1 VAGYGRVCLTGLQN
15 HPIFGTDAY
24 MTRRVVIF
32 AGVLL
37 LTAGCSLWF
46 NSKKSQSL
54 LEPVDTKSPTI
65 VGDLAVSYGL
75 HPIVVEAI
83 GLVTGL
89 NGTGSDPLPSP
100 ERQFLMAEMQ
110 RRGVQNPNRVL
121 ASKNTALVLVR
132 GYLRPGIQKGENF
145 DVEVRV
151 PSRSETTSLRGG
163 TLLEVPLREMMVLRG
178 AVREGH
184 VLARAAGP
192 VLVDPS
198 ADPEKDSIYATRGR
212 ILGGGV
218 ADRSRT
224 LGLVLKPD
232 HQSVM
237 NSARIESAINRRFY
251 IIRQGVQEG
260 VAKAKT
266 NEYVEVRLHPRYK
279 NNIARYMAVIRSI
292 PLRDTERERI
302 QRLRDLET
310 ELLNPA
316 TSEQASLQLEAIG
329 QPAVETLKKGL
340 THSDPAVRFYA
351 AEALAYLDCADAAP
365 VLGEIAR
372 NEPAFRVYTLAALST
387 LNDLETV
394 EILRELLTSSSAE
407 TRYGAFRALIELNP
421 NDSAVAGE
429 RLNNQF
435 WYHVIRAG
443 GPPMVHVTR
452 NRRAEVVLFGSDIT
466 LRSPFAI
473 DAGHRIVVTSQEPGK
488 VTVAKFAVGEADQK
502 RFVSNRLDE
511 IIRAVAEL
519 GGTYPDVVQM
529 LQEAKAAG
537 VLEAR
542 FEVEAVPETGRKYR
556 GPAED
561 ESKPEETAPL
571 AHQYEDLPP
580 ESNLVSTP
588 ASEDIPVVDPDGS
601 AATSDQLSPTP
612 TGGNDEASGNPG
624 KPRKWWPL
632 GQTKTSS

>member
-1 VAGYGRVCLTGLQN
+1 MMRKVFSLLA
-15 HPIFGTDAY
+15 
-24 MTRRVVIF
+24 
-32 AGVLL
+32 VLFL
-37 LTAGCSLWF
+37 VAGCSLWF
-46 NSKKSQSL
+46 NHKKGQSL
-54 LEPVDTKSPTI
+54 LEPVETKTPRL

-75 HPIVVEAI
+75 HPITVEAI

-121 ASKNTALVLVR
+121 ASKNTALVMVR
-132 GYLRPGIQKGENF
+132 GYLRPGIQKGESF

-178 AVREGH
+178 ALREGH
-184 VLARAAGP
+184 LLAKAAGP

-198 ADPEKDSIYATRGR
+198 ADLEKDPVYATRGR
-212 ILGGGV
+212 ILGGGL
-218 ADRSRT
+218 AERSRT

-237 NSARIESAINRRFY
+237 NSARIETAINRRFY
-251 IIRQGVQEG
+251 LIRQGVQEG
-260 VAKAKT
+260 IAKAKT
-266 NEYVEVRLHPRYK
+266 NEYVEVRLHPRYR
-279 NNIARYMAVIRSI
+279 NNIGRYMAVVRSI
-292 PLRDTERERI
+292 PLRDTEQERI
-302 QRLRDLET
+302 QRLRDLEM

-316 TSEQASLQLEAIG
+316 TSEQASLELEAIG

-340 THSDPAVRFYA
+340 SHTDPAVRFYS
-351 AEALAYLDCADAAP
+351 AEALAYLDCPDAAA

-372 NEPAFRVYTLAALST
+372 NEPAFRVYALAALST

-394 EILRELLTSSSAE
+394 EILRELLASSSAE

-429 RLNNQF
+429 KLNDQF
-435 WYHVIRAG
+435 WYHVVRVG

-452 NRRAEVVLFGSDIT
+452 NRRAEVVLFGSEIT
-466 LRSPFAI
+466 LKSPFAI
-473 DAGHRIVVTSQEPGK
+473 DAGHRIIVTSQEPGK
-488 VTVAKFAVGEADQK
+488 VTVAKFAVNEADQK
-502 RFVSNRLDE
+502 RFVSNKLDE

-529 LQEAKAAG
+529 LQEAKGAG

-561 ESKPEETAPL
+561 EPGPEETAPI
-571 AHQYEDLPP
+571 ASPYDESSPEGNVASDTQSADVSGGSGDAIRADREHDRTATEELPR
-580 ESNLVSTP
+580 N
-588 ASEDIPVVDPDGS
+588 
-601 AATSDQLSPTP
+601 QQPTR
-612 TGGNDEASGNPG
+612 A
-624 KPRKWWPL
+624 WWPL
-632 GQTKTSS
+632 GRTRTSS

>member
-1 VAGYGRVCLTGLQN
+1 
-15 HPIFGTDAY
+15 
-24 MTRRVVIF
+24 MTRRVVILGTTLLF
-32 AGVLL
+32 A
-37 LTAGCSLWF
+37 AGCSLWF
-46 NSKKSQSL
+46 NNKKAASL
-54 LEPVDTKSPTI
+54 LEPVETKAPSL
-65 VGDLAVSYGL
+65 VGDLAVPYGL

-151 PSRSETTSLRGG
+151 PSRSDTTSLRGG

-184 VLARAAGP
+184 ILAKASGP

-198 ADPEKDSIYATRGR
+198 ADPEKDAIYATRGR
-212 ILGGGV
+212 ILGGGT

-251 IIRQGVQEG
+251 VIRQGIQEG

-279 NNIARYMAVIRSI
+279 NNVARYMAVIRSI
-292 PLRDTERERI
+292 SLRDTERERI
-302 QRLRDLET
+302 QRLRDLEQ

-316 TSEQASLQLEAIG
+316 TSEQAALQLEAIG

-340 THSDPAVRFYA
+340 THADPAVRFYS
-351 AEALAYLDCADAAP
+351 AEALAYLDCPDAAA

-372 NEPAFRVYTLAALST
+372 NEPAFRVYALAALST

-394 EILRELLTSSSAE
+394 EILHDLLTSPSAE
-407 TRYGAFRALIELNP
+407 TRYGAFRALVELNP
-421 NDSAVAGE
+421 NDAVIAGE
-429 RLNNQF
+429 KLNHQF
-435 WYHVIRAG
+435 WYHVLRVS

-452 NRRAEVVLFGSDIT
+452 NRRAEVVLFGTDIT
-466 LRSPFAI
+466 LKSPFALE
-473 DAGHRIVVTSQEPGK
+473 AGHRIMVTSQQPGK
-488 VTVAKFAVGEADQK
+488 VTVAKFAVNEADQK
-502 RFVSNRLDE
+502 RFVSNSLDE

-529 LQEAKAAG
+529 LQQAKAAG

-542 FEVEAVPETGRKYR
+542 FEVEAVPETGRKYQ
-556 GPAED
+556 GPSED
-561 ESKPEETAPL
+561 ESPSEETPPLVKKYEELPAEGDVTADHTPLGPEFDASTIDTEAPS
-571 AHQYEDLPP
+571 AGEQ
-580 ESNLVSTP
+580 NVSET
-588 ASEDIPVVDPDGS
+588 AKKGRS
-601 AATSDQLSPTP
+601 
-612 TGGNDEASGNPG
+612 
-624 KPRKWWPL
+624 WWPL
-632 GQTKTSS
+632 GGTKTSS

>member
-1 VAGYGRVCLTGLQN
+1 LGNLLAQVAVESDPL
-15 HPIFGTDAY
+15 FGMDAF
-24 MTRRVVIF
+24 MTRRVVILGTTLIF
-32 AGVLL
+32 A
-37 LTAGCSLWF
+37 AGCSLWF
-46 NSKKSQSL
+46 NSKKASSL
-54 LEPVDTKSPTI
+54 LDPVETKTPSL
-65 VGDLAVSYGL
+65 VGDLAVPYGL

-100 ERQFLMAEMQ
+100 ERQFLLTEMQ

-184 VLARAAGP
+184 ILAKAAGP

-198 ADPEKDSIYATRGR
+198 ADPEKDAIYATRGR
-212 ILGGGV
+212 ILGGGT

-251 IIRQGVQEG
+251 VIRQGVQEG
-260 VAKAKT
+260 VARAKT

-279 NNIARYMAVIRSI
+279 NNIARYMAVVRSI
-292 PLRDTERERI
+292 PLRDTEPERL
-302 QRLRDLET
+302 QRLRDLEE

-316 TSEQASLQLEAIG
+316 TSEQAALQLEAIG

-340 THSDPAVRFYA
+340 THADPAVRFYS
-351 AEALAYLDCADAAP
+351 AEALAYLDCAEAAG

-372 NEPAFRVYTLAALST
+372 NEPAFRVYALAALST

-394 EILRELLTSSSAE
+394 EILHDLLTSPSAE
-407 TRYGAFRALIELNP
+407 TRYGAFRALVELNP
-421 NDSAVAGE
+421 NDSVIAGE
-429 RLNNQF
+429 KLNDQF
-435 WYHVIRAG
+435 WYHVLRVS

-452 NRRAEVVLFGSDIT
+452 NRRAEVVLFGPDIT
-466 LRSPFAI
+466 LKSPFALE
-473 DAGHRIVVTSQEPGK
+473 AGHRIMVTSQQPGK
-488 VTVAKFAVGEADQK
+488 VTVAKFAVNEADQK
-502 RFVSNRLDE
+502 RFVSNNLDE

-529 LQEAKAAG
+529 LQQAKAAG

-542 FEVEAVPETGRKYR
+542 FEVEAIPETGRKYQ
-556 GPAED
+556 GPSED
-561 ESKPEETAPL
+561 ESPSPDVAPL
-571 AHQYEDLPP
+571 VKKYEELPGGGDVTTDHALPGP
-580 ESNLVSTP
+580 EFDASAIDTEPTP
-588 ASEDIPVVDPDGS
+588 AEEQNVSE
-601 AATSDQLSPTP
+601 TSKKGRS
-612 TGGNDEASGNPG
+612 
-624 KPRKWWPL
+624 WWPF
-632 GQTKTSS
+632 GGTKTSS

>member
-1 VAGYGRVCLTGLQN
+1 
-15 HPIFGTDAY
+15 
-24 MTRRVVIF
+24 MTRRVVILGTTLIL
-32 AGVLL
+32 A
-37 LTAGCSLWF
+37 AGCSLWF
-46 NSKKSQSL
+46 NSKKASSL
-54 LEPVDTKSPTI
+54 LDPVETKTPSL
-65 VGDLAVSYGL
+65 VGDLAVPYGL

-100 ERQFLMAEMQ
+100 ERQFLLTEMQ

-184 VLARAAGP
+184 ILAKAAGP

-198 ADPEKDSIYATRGR
+198 ADPEKDAIYATRGR
-212 ILGGGV
+212 ILGGGT

-251 IIRQGVQEG
+251 VIRQGVQEG
-260 VAKAKT
+260 VARAKT

-279 NNIARYMAVIRSI
+279 NNIARYMAVVRSI
-292 PLRDTERERI
+292 PLRDTEPERL
-302 QRLRDLET
+302 QRLRDLEE

-316 TSEQASLQLEAIG
+316 TSEQAALQLEAIG

-340 THSDPAVRFYA
+340 THADPAVRFYS
-351 AEALAYLDCADAAP
+351 AEALAYLDCAEAAG

-372 NEPAFRVYTLAALST
+372 NEPAFRVYALAALST

-394 EILRELLTSSSAE
+394 EILHDLLTSPSAE
-407 TRYGAFRALIELNP
+407 TRYGAFRALVELNP
-421 NDSAVAGE
+421 NDSVIAGE
-429 RLNNQF
+429 KLNDQF
-435 WYHVIRAG
+435 WYHVLRVS

-452 NRRAEVVLFGSDIT
+452 NRRAEVVLFGPDIT
-466 LRSPFAI
+466 LKSPFALE
-473 DAGHRIVVTSQEPGK
+473 AGHRIMVTSQQPGK
-488 VTVAKFAVGEADQK
+488 VTVAKFAVNEADQK
-502 RFVSNRLDE
+502 RFVSNNLDE

-529 LQEAKAAG
+529 LQQAKAAG

-542 FEVEAVPETGRKYR
+542 FEVEAIPETGRKYQ
-556 GPAED
+556 GPSED
-561 ESKPEETAPL
+561 ESPSPDVAPL
-571 AHQYEDLPP
+571 VKKYEELPGGGDVTTDHALPGP
-580 ESNLVSTP
+580 EFDASAIDTEPTP
-588 ASEDIPVVDPDGS
+588 AEEQNVSE
-601 AATSDQLSPTP
+601 TSKKGRS
-612 TGGNDEASGNPG
+612 
-624 KPRKWWPL
+624 WWPF
-632 GQTKTSS
+632 GGTKTSS

>member
-1 VAGYGRVCLTGLQN
+1 
-15 HPIFGTDAY
+15 
-24 MTRRVVIF
+24 MRRVI
-32 AGVLL
+32 VLAAAL
-37 LTAGCSLWF
+37 FLAAGCSLWL
-46 NSKKSQSL
+46 NNKKNQSL
-54 LEPVDTKSPTI
+54 LEPVETKSPRL
-65 VGDLAVSYGL
+65 VGDLAIPYGL
-75 HPIVVEAI
+75 HPITVEAI

-100 ERQFLMAEMQ
+100 ERQFLLAEMQ

-132 GYLRPGIQKGENF
+132 GYLRPGIQKGEQF

-163 TLLEVPLREMMVLRG
+163 MLLEVPLREMMVLRG

-184 VLARAAGP
+184 ILAKAAGP

-198 ADPEKDSIYATRGR
+198 ADAENSSIYATRGR
-212 ILGGGV
+212 ILGGGI
-218 ADRSRT
+218 AERSRT

-237 NSARIESAINRRFY
+237 NSARIETAINRRFY
-251 IIRQGVQEG
+251 VIRQGVQEG

-279 NNIARYMAVIRSI
+279 NNIARYMAVLRSI
-292 PLRDTERERI
+292 PLRDTEHERI
-302 QRLRDLET
+302 ERLRDLET
-310 ELLNPA
+310 ELFNPA

-329 QPAVETLKKGL
+329 QPSVEMLKKGL

-351 AEALAYLDCADAAP
+351 AEALAYLDCPDAAG
-365 VLGEIAR
+365 VLGEIAK
-372 NEPAFRVYTLAALST
+372 NEPAFRVYALAALST

-394 EILRELLTSSSAE
+394 EILHELLGSSSAE

-421 NDSAVAGE
+421 NDSVVAGE
-429 RLNNQF
+429 KLNDQF
-435 WYHVIRAG
+435 WYHVVRVG

-452 NRRAEVVLFGSDIT
+452 NRRAEVVLFGSEIT
-466 LRSPFAI
+466 LKSPFAI
-473 DAGHRIVVTSQEPGK
+473 DAGHRIVVTSREPGK
-488 VTVAKFAVGEADQK
+488 VTVAKFAVNEADQK
-502 RFVSNRLDE
+502 RFVSDKLDE

-561 ESKPEETAPL
+561 ERNAEDIAPL
-571 AHQYEDLPP
+571 AHAYEELPSEGEVAAEARLEDGAGEPGMSISTDTEGDKP
-580 ESNLVSTP
+580 E
-588 ASEDIPVVDPDGS
+588 E
-601 AATSDQLSPTP
+601 
-612 TGGNDEASGNPG
+612 PG
-624 KPRKWWPL
+624 PRKNSGTTRPWWPL
-632 GQTKTSS
+632 GQTKAPS

>member
-1 VAGYGRVCLTGLQN
+1 
-15 HPIFGTDAY
+15 
-24 MTRRVVIF
+24 MTRRVVILGTTLIF
-32 AGVLL
+32 A
-37 LTAGCSLWF
+37 AGCSLWF
-46 NSKKSQSL
+46 NSKKASSL
-54 LEPVDTKSPTI
+54 LDPVETKTPSL
-65 VGDLAVSYGL
+65 VGDLAVPYGL

-100 ERQFLMAEMQ
+100 ERQFLLTEMQ

-184 VLARAAGP
+184 ILAKAAGP

-198 ADPEKDSIYATRGR
+198 ADPEKDAIYATRGR
-212 ILGGGV
+212 ILGGGT

-251 IIRQGVQEG
+251 VIRQGVQEG
-260 VAKAKT
+260 VARAKT

-279 NNIARYMAVIRSI
+279 NNIARYMAVVRSI
-292 PLRDTERERI
+292 PLRDTEPERL
-302 QRLRDLET
+302 QRLRDLEE

-316 TSEQASLQLEAIG
+316 TSEQAALQLEAIG

-340 THSDPAVRFYA
+340 THADPAVRFYS
-351 AEALAYLDCADAAP
+351 AEALAYLDCAEAAG

-372 NEPAFRVYTLAALST
+372 NEPAFRVYALAALST

-394 EILRELLTSSSAE
+394 EILHDLLTSPSAE
-407 TRYGAFRALIELNP
+407 TRYGAFRALVELNP
-421 NDSAVAGE
+421 NDSVIAGE
-429 RLNNQF
+429 KLNDQF
-435 WYHVIRAG
+435 WYHVLRVS

-452 NRRAEVVLFGSDIT
+452 NRRAEVVLFGPDIT
-466 LRSPFAI
+466 LKSPFALE
-473 DAGHRIVVTSQEPGK
+473 AGHRIMVTSQQPGK
-488 VTVAKFAVGEADQK
+488 VTVAKFAVNEADQK
-502 RFVSNRLDE
+502 RFVSNNLDE
-511 IIRAVAEL
+511 IIRA
-519 GGTYPDVVQM
+519 
-529 LQEAKAAG
+529 
-537 VLEAR
+537 
-542 FEVEAVPETGRKYR
+542 
-556 GPAED
+556 
-561 ESKPEETAPL
+561 
-571 AHQYEDLPP
+571 
-580 ESNLVSTP
+580 
-588 ASEDIPVVDPDGS
+588 
-601 AATSDQLSPTP
+601 
-612 TGGNDEASGNPG
+612 
-624 KPRKWWPL
+624 
-632 GQTKTSS
+632 

>member
-1 VAGYGRVCLTGLQN
+1 
-15 HPIFGTDAY
+15 
-24 MTRRVVIF
+24 MTRRVVILGTTLIF
-32 AGVLL
+32 A
-37 LTAGCSLWF
+37 AGCSLWF
-46 NSKKSQSL
+46 NSKKASSL
-54 LEPVDTKSPTI
+54 LDPVETKTPSL
-65 VGDLAVSYGL
+65 VGDLAVPYGL

-100 ERQFLMAEMQ
+100 ERQFLLTEMQ

-184 VLARAAGP
+184 ILAKAAGP

-198 ADPEKDSIYATRGR
+198 ADPEKDAIYATRGR
-212 ILGGGV
+212 ILGGGT

-251 IIRQGVQEG
+251 VIRQGVQEG
-260 VAKAKT
+260 VARAKT

-279 NNIARYMAVIRSI
+279 NNIARYMAVVRSI
-292 PLRDTERERI
+292 PLRDTEPERL
-302 QRLRDLET
+302 QRLRDLEE

-316 TSEQASLQLEAIG
+316 TSEQAALQLEAIG

-340 THSDPAVRFYA
+340 THADPAVRFYS
-351 AEALAYLDCADAAP
+351 AEALAYLDCAEAAG

-372 NEPAFRVYTLAALST
+372 NEPAFRVYALAALST

-394 EILRELLTSSSAE
+394 EILHDLLTSPSAE
-407 TRYGAFRALIELNP
+407 TRYGAFRALVELNP
-421 NDSAVAGE
+421 NDSVIAGE
-429 RLNNQF
+429 KLNDQF
-435 WYHVIRAG
+435 WYHVLRVS

-452 NRRAEVVLFGSDIT
+452 NRRAEVVLFGPDIT
-466 LRSPFAI
+466 LKSPFALE
-473 DAGHRIVVTSQEPGK
+473 AGHRIMVTSQQPGK
-488 VTVAKFAVGEADQK
+488 VTVAKFAVNEADQK
-502 RFVSNRLDE
+502 RFVSNNLDE

-529 LQEAKAAG
+529 LQQAKAAG

-542 FEVEAVPETGRKYR
+542 FEVEAIPETGRKYQ
-556 GPAED
+556 GPSED
-561 ESKPEETAPL
+561 ESPSPDVAPL
-571 AHQYEDLPP
+571 VKKYEELPGGGDVTTDHALPGP
-580 ESNLVSTP
+580 EFDASAIDTEPTP
-588 ASEDIPVVDPDGS
+588 AEEQNVSE
-601 AATSDQLSPTP
+601 TSKKGRS
-612 TGGNDEASGNPG
+612 
-624 KPRKWWPL
+624 WWPF
-632 GQTKTSS
+632 GGTKTSS

>member
-1 VAGYGRVCLTGLQN
+1 MGNLLAQVAVESDPL
-15 HPIFGTDAY
+15 FGMDAF
-24 MTRRVVIF
+24 MTRRVVILGTTLIF
-32 AGVLL
+32 A
-37 LTAGCSLWF
+37 AGCSLWF
-46 NSKKSQSL
+46 NSKKASSL
-54 LEPVDTKSPTI
+54 LDPVETKTPSL
-65 VGDLAVSYGL
+65 VGDLAVPYGL

-100 ERQFLMAEMQ
+100 ERQFLLTEMQ

-184 VLARAAGP
+184 ILAKAAGP

-198 ADPEKDSIYATRGR
+198 ADPEKDAIYATRGR
-212 ILGGGV
+212 ILGGGT

-251 IIRQGVQEG
+251 VIRQGVQEG
-260 VAKAKT
+260 VARAKT

-279 NNIARYMAVIRSI
+279 NNIARYMAVVRSI
-292 PLRDTERERI
+292 PLRDTEPERL
-302 QRLRDLET
+302 QRLRDLEE

-316 TSEQASLQLEAIG
+316 TSEQAALQLEAIG

-340 THSDPAVRFYA
+340 THADPAVRFYS
-351 AEALAYLDCADAAP
+351 AEALAYLDCAEAAG

-372 NEPAFRVYTLAALST
+372 NEPAFRVYALAALST

-394 EILRELLTSSSAE
+394 EILHDLLTSPSAE
-407 TRYGAFRALIELNP
+407 TRYGAFRALVELNP
-421 NDSAVAGE
+421 NDSVIAGE
-429 RLNNQF
+429 KLNDQF
-435 WYHVIRAG
+435 WYHVLRVS

-452 NRRAEVVLFGSDIT
+452 NRRAEVVLFGPDIT
-466 LRSPFAI
+466 LKSPFALE
-473 DAGHRIVVTSQEPGK
+473 AGHRIMVTSQQPGK
-488 VTVAKFAVGEADQK
+488 VTVAKFAVNEADQK
-502 RFVSNRLDE
+502 RFVSNNLDE

-529 LQEAKAAG
+529 LQQAKAAG

-542 FEVEAVPETGRKYR
+542 FEVEAIPETGRKYQ
-556 GPAED
+556 GPSED
-561 ESKPEETAPL
+561 ESPSPDVAPL
-571 AHQYEDLPP
+571 VKKYEELPGGGDVTTDHALPGP
-580 ESNLVSTP
+580 EFDASAIDTEPTP
-588 ASEDIPVVDPDGS
+588 AEEQNVSE
-601 AATSDQLSPTP
+601 TSKKGRS
-612 TGGNDEASGNPG
+612 
-624 KPRKWWPL
+624 WWPF
-632 GQTKTSS
+632 GGTKTSS

>member
-1 VAGYGRVCLTGLQN
+1 M
-15 HPIFGTDAY
+15 DAF
-24 MTRRVVIF
+24 MMRRVIS
-32 AGVLL
+32 LL
-37 LTAGCSLWF
+37 MVFFLVAGCSLWF
-46 NSKKSQSL
+46 NHKKGQSL
-54 LEPVDTKSPTI
+54 LEPVETKTPRL

-75 HPIVVEAI
+75 HPIAVEAI

-121 ASKNTALVLVR
+121 ASKNTALVMVR
-132 GYLRPGIQKGENF
+132 GYLRPGIQKGESF

-178 AVREGH
+178 ALREGH
-184 VLARAAGP
+184 VLAKAAGP

-198 ADPEKDSIYATRGR
+198 ADLEKDPVYATRGR
-212 ILGGGV
+212 ILGGGI

-237 NSARIESAINRRFY
+237 NSARIETAINRRFY
-251 IIRQGVQEG
+251 VIRQGVQEG

-279 NNIARYMAVIRSI
+279 NNISRYMAVVRSI
-292 PLRDTERERI
+292 PLRDTEQERI
-302 QRLRDLET
+302 QRLRDLEM

-340 THSDPAVRFYA
+340 SHADPAVRFYS
-351 AEALAYLDCADAAP
+351 AEALAYLDCPDAAA
-365 VLGEIAR
+365 VLGKIAK
-372 NEPAFRVYTLAALST
+372 NEPAFRVYALAALST

-394 EILRELLTSSSAE
+394 EILRELLASSSAE

-429 RLNNQF
+429 KLNDQF
-435 WYHVIRAG
+435 WYHVVRVG

-452 NRRAEVVLFGSDIT
+452 NRRAEVVLFGSEIT
-466 LRSPFAI
+466 LKSPFAI
-473 DAGHRIVVTSQEPGK
+473 DAGHRIIVTSQEPGK
-488 VTVAKFAVGEADQK
+488 VTVAKFAVNDADQK
-502 RFVSNRLDE
+502 RFVSNKLDE

-561 ESKPEETAPL
+561 EPGPEETAPIANAYDEFSPEGNVASDTRL
-571 AHQYEDLPP
+571 EDVSEGSGDAISINHEGDETGTEEPP
-580 ESNLVSTP
+580 RSQQP
-588 ASEDIPVVDPDGS
+588 
-601 AATSDQLSPTP
+601 
-612 TGGNDEASGNPG
+612 
-624 KPRKWWPL
+624 PRTWWPL
-632 GQTKTSS
+632 GRTKTSS

>member
-1 VAGYGRVCLTGLQN
+1 MTEDSDPL
-15 HPIFGTDAY
+15 FGMDAF
-24 MTRRVVIF
+24 MTRRVVILGTTLIF
-32 AGVLL
+32 A
-37 LTAGCSLWF
+37 AGCSLWF
-46 NSKKSQSL
+46 NSKKASSL
-54 LEPVDTKSPTI
+54 LDPVETKTPSL
-65 VGDLAVSYGL
+65 VGDLAVPYGL

-100 ERQFLMAEMQ
+100 ERQFLLTEMQ

-184 VLARAAGP
+184 ILAKAAGP

-198 ADPEKDSIYATRGR
+198 ADPEKDAIYATRGR
-212 ILGGGV
+212 ILGGGT

-251 IIRQGVQEG
+251 VIRQGVQEG
-260 VAKAKT
+260 VARAKT

-279 NNIARYMAVIRSI
+279 NNIARYMAVVRSI
-292 PLRDTERERI
+292 PLRDTEPERL
-302 QRLRDLET
+302 QRLRDLEE

-316 TSEQASLQLEAIG
+316 TSEQAALQLEAIG

-340 THSDPAVRFYA
+340 THADPAVRFYS
-351 AEALAYLDCADAAP
+351 AEALAYLDCAEAAG

-372 NEPAFRVYTLAALST
+372 NEPAFRVYALAALST

-394 EILRELLTSSSAE
+394 EILHDLLTSPSAE
-407 TRYGAFRALIELNP
+407 TRYGAFRALVELNP
-421 NDSAVAGE
+421 NDSVIAGE
-429 RLNNQF
+429 KLNDQF
-435 WYHVIRAG
+435 WYHVLRVS

-452 NRRAEVVLFGSDIT
+452 NRRAEVVLFGPDIT
-466 LRSPFAI
+466 LKSPFALE
-473 DAGHRIVVTSQEPGK
+473 AGHRIMVTSQQPGK
-488 VTVAKFAVGEADQK
+488 VTVAKFAVNEADQK
-502 RFVSNRLDE
+502 RFVSNNLDE

-529 LQEAKAAG
+529 LQQAKAAG

-542 FEVEAVPETGRKYR
+542 FEVEAIPETGRKYQ
-556 GPAED
+556 GPSED
-561 ESKPEETAPL
+561 ESPSPDVAPL
-571 AHQYEDLPP
+571 VKKYEELPGGGDVTTDHALPGP
-580 ESNLVSTP
+580 EFDASAIDTEPTP
-588 ASEDIPVVDPDGS
+588 AEEQNVSE
-601 AATSDQLSPTP
+601 TSKKGRS
-612 TGGNDEASGNPG
+612 
-624 KPRKWWPL
+624 WWPF
-632 GQTKTSS
+632 GGTKTSS

>member
-1 VAGYGRVCLTGLQN
+1 M
-15 HPIFGTDAY
+15 DAF
-24 MTRRVVIF
+24 MMRRVISLLV
-32 AGVLL
+32 VLFL
-37 LTAGCSLWF
+37 VAGCSLWF
-46 NSKKSQSL
+46 NHKKGQSL
-54 LEPVDTKSPTI
+54 LEPVETKTPRL

-75 HPIVVEAI
+75 HPITVEAI

-121 ASKNTALVLVR
+121 ASKNTALVMVR
-132 GYLRPGIQKGENF
+132 GYLRPGIQKGESF

-178 AVREGH
+178 ALREGH
-184 VLARAAGP
+184 VLAKAAGP

-198 ADPEKDSIYATRGR
+198 ADLEKDPVYATRGR
-212 ILGGGV
+212 ILGGGI

-237 NSARIESAINRRFY
+237 NSARIETAINRRFY
-251 IIRQGVQEG
+251 VIRQGVQEG

-279 NNIARYMAVIRSI
+279 NNISRYMAVVRSI
-292 PLRDTERERI
+292 PLRDTEQERI

-329 QPAVETLKKGL
+329 QPAVETLQKGL
-340 THSDPAVRFYA
+340 SHADPAVRFYS
-351 AEALAYLDCADAAP
+351 AEALAYLDCPDAAA

-372 NEPAFRVYTLAALST
+372 NEPAFRVYALAALST

-394 EILRELLTSSSAE
+394 EILRELLASSSAE

-421 NDSAVAGE
+421 NDSAVVGE
-429 RLNNQF
+429 KLNDQF
-435 WYHVIRAG
+435 WYHVVRVG

-452 NRRAEVVLFGSDIT
+452 NRRAEVVLFGSEIT
-466 LRSPFAI
+466 VKSPFAI
-473 DAGHRIVVTSQEPGK
+473 DAGHRIIVTSQEPGK
-488 VTVAKFAVGEADQK
+488 VTVAKFAVNDADQK
-502 RFVSNRLDE
+502 RFVSNKLDE

-561 ESKPEETAPL
+561 EPGPEETAPIANAYDEFSPEGNVASDTRL
-571 AHQYEDLPP
+571 EDVSEGSGDAISINHEGDETGTEEPP
-580 ESNLVSTP
+580 RSQQP
-588 ASEDIPVVDPDGS
+588 
-601 AATSDQLSPTP
+601 
-612 TGGNDEASGNPG
+612 
-624 KPRKWWPL
+624 PRPWWPL
-632 GQTKTSS
+632 GRTKTSS

>member
-1 VAGYGRVCLTGLQN
+1 M
-15 HPIFGTDAY
+15 DAF
-24 MTRRVVIF
+24 MMRRVISLLV
-32 AGVLL
+32 VLFL
-37 LTAGCSLWF
+37 VAGCSLWF
-46 NSKKSQSL
+46 NHKKGQSL
-54 LEPVDTKSPTI
+54 LEPVETKTPRL

-75 HPIVVEAI
+75 HPITVEAI

-121 ASKNTALVLVR
+121 ASKNTALVMVR
-132 GYLRPGIQKGENF
+132 GYLRPGIQKGESF

-178 AVREGH
+178 ALREGH
-184 VLARAAGP
+184 VLAKAAGP

-198 ADPEKDSIYATRGR
+198 ADLEKDPVYATRGR
-212 ILGGGV
+212 ILGGGI

-237 NSARIESAINRRFY
+237 NSARIETAINRRFY
-251 IIRQGVQEG
+251 VIRQGVQEG

-279 NNIARYMAVIRSI
+279 NNISRYMAVVRSI
-292 PLRDTERERI
+292 PLRDTEQERI

-340 THSDPAVRFYA
+340 SQADPAVRFYS
-351 AEALAYLDCADAAP
+351 AEALAYLDCPDAAA

-372 NEPAFRVYTLAALST
+372 NEPAFRVYALAALST

-394 EILRELLTSSSAE
+394 EILRELLASSSAE

-421 NDSAVAGE
+421 NDSAVVGE
-429 RLNNQF
+429 KLNDQF
-435 WYHVIRAG
+435 WYHVVRVG

-452 NRRAEVVLFGSDIT
+452 NRRAEVVLFGSEIT
-466 LRSPFAI
+466 VKSPFAI
-473 DAGHRIVVTSQEPGK
+473 DAGHRIIVTSQEPGK
-488 VTVAKFAVGEADQK
+488 VTVAKFAVNDADQK
-502 RFVSNRLDE
+502 RFVSNKLDE

-561 ESKPEETAPL
+561 EPGPEETAPIANAYDEFSPEGNVASDTRL
-571 AHQYEDLPP
+571 EDVSEGSGDAISINHEGDETGTEEPP
-580 ESNLVSTP
+580 RSQQP
-588 ASEDIPVVDPDGS
+588 
-601 AATSDQLSPTP
+601 
-612 TGGNDEASGNPG
+612 
-624 KPRKWWPL
+624 PRPWWPL
-632 GQTKTSS
+632 GRTKTSS